1 MRCFILWW
9 VCVGAFMNLE
19 AFIKP
24 TLTTE
29 LTEEPDLQDFVVVYT
44 KQPFGSIHAQWFGQ
58 TKNGQEFA
66 LTIKTQDESSF
77 EYDQI
82 S

>member
-19 AFIKP
+19 AFIRP
-24 TLTTE
+24 TRTT
-29 LTEEPDLQDFVVVYT
+29 TEEPNMQDFVVVYT

-66 LTIKTQDESSF
+66 LKTPFQDESSF
-77 EYDQI
+77 EYEQI
-82 S
+82 N